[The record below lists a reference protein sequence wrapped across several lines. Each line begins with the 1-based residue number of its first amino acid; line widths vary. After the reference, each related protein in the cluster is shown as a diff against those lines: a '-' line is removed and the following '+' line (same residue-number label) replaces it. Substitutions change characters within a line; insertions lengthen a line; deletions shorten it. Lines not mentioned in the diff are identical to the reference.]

1 MDLHSSHRHFKISMT
16 HIGDGGDLLKVP
28 PQIRT
33 EGAGNKIFHIALNHV
48 MNYDALDLSL
58 EENFL

>member
-1 MDLHSSHRHFKISMT
+1 MT

-28 PQIRT
+28 TQIRT

-58 EENFL
+58 EENFLRLDRL